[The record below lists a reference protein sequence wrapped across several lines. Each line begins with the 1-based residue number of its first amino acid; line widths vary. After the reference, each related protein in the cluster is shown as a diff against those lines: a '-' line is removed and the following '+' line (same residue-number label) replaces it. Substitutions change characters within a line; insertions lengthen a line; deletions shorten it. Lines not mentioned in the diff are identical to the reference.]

1 MSRVRL
7 PSPAPFFPSL
17 MKTLLL
23 FTVILLSCGR
33 PATIPQSPLDRPE
46 SHYRQGL
53 IELESGK
60 VIQAERA
67 FNRSRSLDD
76 NFPGYSVGMA
86 LLEMHFGEYHAARK
100 SVESALR
107 KDRNF
112 LDAYV
117 ALGRIVSAE
126 GVALD
131 RNTRTWLA
139 EAEDAYRKAEK
150 IDGENQDVMWY
161 WAQSYAI
168 AGELGPA
175 REKLQEILS
184 AGRGKWIA
192 EALAEVE
199 RLQKA
204 ERSAPG
210 SRAGIE
216 IGLKSEITRAEWA
229 ALLIEELM
237 LPKLL
242 RKRGH
247 VDSST
252 ALPAAWPPDIE
263 NSWANTWIR
272 EILQVGLIG
281 LEVYPDG
288 NFYPDNSLTRAQYA
302 QANQAILIL
311 LSGDQS
317 LRHAYMGQESRFP
330 DLRADNYAYNAL
342 SLCLE
347 RGLLKISDRRT
358 GAVNPEGP
366 VSGAE
371 ALLAIRELQ
380 NSFRVEY

>member
-1 MSRVRL
+1 MKI
-7 PSPAPFFPSL
+7 SL
-17 MKTLLL
+17 FLTI
-23 FTVILLSCGR
+23 VLLSCGR
-33 PATIPQSPLDRPE
+33 PVTQSQSPLDRPE

-86 LLEMHFGEYHAARK
+86 LLEMHYGEFHTARK
-100 SVESALR
+100 SVDSALR
-107 KDRNF
+107 KDRSF

-117 ALGRIVSAE
+117 ALGRIISRE
-126 GVALD
+126 GVALN
-131 RNTRTWLA
+131 RNTNTWLS

-150 IDGENQDVMWY
+150 IDGGNQDLLWY
-161 WAQSYAI
+161 WAESYAL
-168 AGELGPA
+168 AGKLGLA
-175 REKLQEILS
+175 QEKLQNILS
-184 AGRGKWIA
+184 TGRGKWIA

-204 ERSAPG
+204 ERSALG
-210 SRAGIE
+210 GKTGIE
-216 IGLKSEITRAEWA
+216 IGLKTEITRAEWA
-229 ALLIEELM
+229 VLLIDELM

-247 VDSST
+247 AYSPT
-252 ALPAAWPPDIE
+252 APSAAWPPDIE
-263 NSWANTWIR
+263 NSWANTWIK

-288 NFYPDNSLTRAQYA
+288 NFYPDNTLTRAQYA

-317 LRHAYMGQESRFP
+317 LRHAYIGQESRFP

-347 RGLLKISDRRT
+347 RGLLEIADRRT
-358 GAVNPEGP
+358 GAVKPEGP

>member
-1 MSRVRL
+1 
-7 PSPAPFFPSL
+7 

-23 FTVILLSCGR
+23 LTVTLLSCGR
-33 PATIPQSPLDRPE
+33 PATLPQSPLDRPE

-53 IELESGK
+53 TELESGQ
-60 VIQAERA
+60 VVQAERA
-67 FNRSRSLDD
+67 FNRSKSLDA

-86 LLEMHFGEYHAARK
+86 LLKMHFREYHSARK
-100 SVESALR
+100 SVDSALR

-139 EAEDAYRKAEK
+139 EAEDAYRNAEK
-150 IDGENQDVMWY
+150 IDGKNQDVLWY
-161 WAQSYAI
+161 WAQSYAM
-168 AGELGPA
+168 AGELGLA
-175 REKLQEILS
+175 REKLQDILTL
-184 AGRGKWIA
+184 GRGKWIT
-192 EALAEVE
+192 EALAEVD

-210 SRAGIE
+210 SKAGIE

-229 ALLIEELM
+229 VLLVEELM

-247 VDSST
+247 ADSPT
-252 ALPAAWPPDIE
+252 ALPADWPPDIE

-272 EILQVGLIG
+272 EILQVGLVG

-288 NFYPDNSLTRAQYA
+288 KFYPDNTLTRAQYA

-317 LRHAYMGQESRFP
+317 LRYSYMSQESRFP

-342 SLCLE
+342 ALCLE
-347 RGLLKISDRRT
+347 RGLLKIADRRT